1 MIPCVILAGGMGT
14 RISKNFPD
22 TPKALIPLLGKPFI
36 DWKLAQLEYQGI
48 TEVYLLTG
56 VGGDEVYKH
65 ISSIDLAGLKVCM
78 IPDGVAPLG
87 TAGAIKNAARFL
99 PDYFLLT
106 FGDTLLDERI
116 SSFVGSQTLAD
127 RPNLLVVSD
136 NVGPSDKLNVCAN
149 DALITLYSKTS
160 NNAEMNCVDYGYAL
174 FNKSVFDK
182 VDSGSNADLISVI
195 TSLISQRLL
204 IAHKTSRP
212 YYEIGTPAGLERT
225 ATYLN
230 SDEFRL

>member
-14 RISKNFPD
+14 RISKNFPS
-22 TPKALIPLLGKPFI
+22 TPKALIPVMGKPFI
-36 DWKLAQLEYQGI
+36 DWKLAQLENQGV

-56 VGGDEVYKH
+56 IGGGEVYNH
-65 ISSIDLAGLKVCM
+65 VASIDLPGLKICM

-87 TAGAIKNAARFL
+87 TAGAIKNAAKFL

-116 SSFVGSQTLAD
+116 SSFVDNQTLAD
-127 RPNLLVVSD
+127 RPNMLVVTD
-136 NVGPSDKLNVCAN
+136 NVGPSDNLNVCVN
-149 DALITLYSKTS
+149 DAQITSYSKTS
-160 NNAEMNCVDYGYAL
+160 NEAKMNYVDYGYAL

-182 VDSGSNADLISVI
+182 VESASNTDLMVVVTDLI
-195 TSLISQRLL
+195 TKRLL
-204 IAHKTSRP
+204 LAHKTSKS
-212 YYEIGTPAGLERT
+212 YYEIGTPAGLDRT
-225 ATYLN
+225 ETYLK